1 VSRLT
6 LFAPFCFGLL
16 LAVTGV
22 LGMAG
27 RLPKNDW
34 FGIRMHVVMS
44 SDAAWLAGHRAGG
57 PWLLAGGL
65 VGLAAG
71 VTLLVVRPD
80 AVMGARISTLS
91 LIAALLLAGVAAWR
105 AQAAARRPL

>member
-1 VSRLT
+1 VSRLALYAP
-6 LFAPFCFGLL
+6 LFFGLL

-22 LGMAG
+22 LGMTG

-65 VGLAAG
+65 AALAAG

-80 AVMGARISTLS
+80 AATGARVSTVS
-91 LIAALLLAGVAAWR
+91 LIAAFLLAGVAAWQ
-105 AQAAARRPL
+105 AQAAARRLP